1 MSYVTTTT
9 NDYGQ
14 MALTREGAVFRLSF
28 RYSASLVER
37 AKALPYAAFDPETK
51 TWTCTVCAQAIE
63 LLRQWRWEGLVDC
76 DPDQL
81 LERGEE
87 LPVVANAT
95 LRSGS
100 TRRPFLVQTAMR
112 DNDLYQKLVAIPG
125 ARWEKNAGA
134 VSYPPHATSAL
145 ADLVDK
151 GVVEDPQR
159 LLQPA
164 AVVVSYDTRLGEF
177 RVRGDERAA
186 LSFRENFPSR
196 DVMQTWIERG
206 LDVAFSDDFSKE
218 MYNGEIAR
226 GSDGV
231 QPEGLKLELY
241 PYQKVDLAVAL
252 ERSGVGIFSSM
263 GVGKTAVGISAGH
276 EMLHNR
282 KAVTRVIVVVPPS
295 IRTQWREEIVRFTG
309 CSQDDVVVVDG
320 DKKLRMA
327 AYDRADAGA
336 SWLIV
341 HYQAIILAEDTKRLE
356 KLAPGAL
363 IIFDE
368 CHRLKNQQ
376 AKTTKVAQSL
386 AKKAAKRIGLSG
398 TPVENNPGEWY
409 NVLSGLL
416 VPGVFGTPI
425 DFLNRYCYP
434 GKFGGYEGARNI
446 PELRNRSKALYVRHT
461 FNEVAS
467 HLPKLR
473 VQTIQLDP
481 RPEYAA
487 ALKRAHREARDEI
500 KQKQLKALEAR
511 RGAQAL
517 DGYERDEVEG
527 GAEMTA
533 VGMLKLLCCSP
544 LIVAASDA
552 PAAQAL
558 RESGLVPDEDGPK
571 LDELRVMC
579 AELQAND
586 ERVVVFTASKR
597 MANLISERLS
607 DDGIRFVLYTG
618 DTSSAD
624 RDKAVRDFTTAG
636 DPQNPGPTVFIST
649 DAGAEGLNLGK
660 CCSTLINVDIP
671 WTPGRLGQRNAR
683 VRRIDSTATSFLVV
697 NLVVRGTIEEGIL
710 RMVEHKA
717 DLADAILGEA
727 GGRRSTTGRGGRN
740 IFEEAMAEWDKQHSS
755 GK

>member
-1 MSYVTTTT
+1 M
-9 NDYGQ
+9 Q
-14 MALTREGAVFRLSF
+14 
-28 RYSASLVER
+28 
-37 AKALPYAAFDPETK
+37 
-51 TWTCTVCAQAIE
+51 
-63 LLRQWRWEGLVDC
+63 
-76 DPDQL
+76 
-81 LERGEE
+81 
-87 LPVVANAT
+87 
-95 LRSGS
+95 
-100 TRRPFLVQTAMR
+100 
-112 DNDLYQKLVAIPG
+112 
-125 ARWEKNAGA
+125 
-134 VSYPPHATSAL
+134 
-145 ADLVDK
+145 
-151 GVVEDPQR
+151 
-159 LLQPA
+159 
-164 AVVVSYDTRLGEF
+164 
-177 RVRGDERAA
+177 
-186 LSFRENFPSR
+186 NFPGR
-196 DVMQTWIERG
+196 DVMQAWVERG
-206 LDVAFSDDFSKE
+206 LDVAFADEFSKE

-231 QPEGLKLELY
+231 QPDGLQIELY

-263 GVGKTAVGISAGH
+263 GVGKTAIGISAGH
-276 EMLHNR
+276 EMLRNR
-282 KAVTRVIVVVPPS
+282 KEVARVIVVVPPS

-309 CSQDDVVVVDG
+309 CSPDDVVVVDG

-327 AYDRADAGA
+327 AYDRAEAGA

-356 KLAPGAL
+356 KLAPGSL
-363 IIFDE
+363 IVFDE

-376 AKTTKVAQSL
+376 AKTTKIAQSL
-386 AKKAAKRIGLSG
+386 AKKATRRIGLSG

-409 NVLSGLL
+409 NILSGLL

-446 PELRNRSKALYVRHT
+446 PELRKRSKALYVRHT

-487 ALKRAHREARDEI
+487 ALRRAHREARDEI

-544 LIVAASDA
+544 LIVATSDA

-558 RESGLVPDEDGPK
+558 RDSGLVPDEDGPK

-597 MANLISERLS
+597 MAYLISERLS
-607 DDGIRFVLYTG
+607 EDGVRFVLYTG

-624 RDKAVRDFTTAG
+624 RDKAVREFTTAG
-636 DPQNPGPTVFIST
+636 DQQNPGPTVFIST

-727 GGRRSTTGRGGRN
+727 GGRRSTTGRGGRT
-740 IFEEAMAEWDKQHSS
+740 IFDEAMAEWEKQNAS